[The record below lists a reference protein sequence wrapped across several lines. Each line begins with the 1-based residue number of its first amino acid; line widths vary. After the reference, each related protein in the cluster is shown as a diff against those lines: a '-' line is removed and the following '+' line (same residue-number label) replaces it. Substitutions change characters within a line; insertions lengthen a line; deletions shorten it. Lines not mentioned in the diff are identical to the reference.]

1 MVSRRSTLYGRTA
14 TARTLEKVAD
24 PMKLERQGL
33 SLKFDDARFASKNK
47 GNEMVRAQ
55 VSQILLT
62 SPGERVMLPNFGVD
76 IDSFLFEQI
85 TPDLLRQLKDEILEQ
100 IAEYASNL
108 EVVSYQT
115 KVSEASNG
123 SNQLNIRL
131 VVRQRD
137 DDQEIAITITK

>member
-1 MVSRRSTLYGRTA
+1 MARTSTFYGRTA
-14 TARTLEKVAD
+14 SPRTLEKVAD
-24 PMKLERQGL
+24 PIKLERQGL
-33 SLKFDDARFASKNK
+33 SVKFDNARFANKNK
-47 GNEMVRAQ
+47 GGEMARAQ

-62 SPGERVMLPNFGVD
+62 TPGERVMLPNFGVD

-85 TPDLLRQLKDEILEQ
+85 TPDLLRDLKDEILGQ
-100 IAEYASNL
+100 IEEYAQNL
-108 EVVSYQT
+108 EVVSYKT

-137 DDQEIAITITK
+137 DDEEIAIIITK